1 MFDYNM
7 KLVNYDHDYLTF
19 SDYCLN

>member
-1 MFDYNM
+1 M